1 MKAGLMLGCLAL
13 VATGCLSEQ
22 ADAKRRYA
30 FSSGKSRSGR
40 ARGYWHMASAEPLT
54 GDARA
59 MAGTSASDLVVAAIA
74 SPSAAT
80 SATAFELSGR
90 SAYKLGVA
98 FAFTGIGC

>member
-40 ARGYWHMASAEPLT
+40 ARGY
-54 GDARA
+54 
-59 MAGTSASDLVVAAIA
+59 
-74 SPSAAT
+74 
-80 SATAFELSGR
+80 
-90 SAYKLGVA
+90 SAYGIRGTTDGRCPCNGGDVCVGPRGGRYCITSGGNKRYGV
-98 FAFTGIGC
+98 